1 MPRQENPYNQIRREI
16 EKICE
21 KYDVV
26 GHELASN
33 IIELISDWNETYS
46 YDDSHIERPDD
57 VLLTYPGQPCLGD
70 VINVIVHEGRS
81 SIARHMHDESHVE
94 YWIKKYTEHRDEE
107 ALSKIDKINKGIL
120 HNMTFFKELFN
131 QLEALGSRPK
141 HYPLIPLRRTI
152 ETDLVVF
159 TEFLNATNT
168 TVTIDGGY
176 GFEIEMSKMDVTTMI
191 GNLVLNSIE
200 AMRDANSPERK
211 ITINIR
217 TLSQPGSDIL
227 KYITLHD
234 TGPGF
239 NDRML
244 EKGRCFKAWYSTK
257 PSKLGLG
264 LMCVGEAANR
274 NLLDFQILKTETGA
288 GFRFMPKEM
297 LL

>member
-1 MPRQENPYNQIRREI
+1 MPIQENPYNQIRKEI
-16 EKICE
+16 EKICRE
-21 KYDVV
+21 HNVV
-26 GHELASN
+26 GRTLASN

-81 SIARHMHDESHVE
+81 SIARHMHDENHVE
-94 YWIKKYTEHRDEE
+94 YWIEQYTKHRDED
-107 ALSKIDKINKGIL
+107 ALKKIDKINKGIL
-120 HNMTFFKELFN
+120 DNMQFFKELLN

-141 HYPLIPLRRTI
+141 HYPIVPLRNQI
-152 ETDLVVF
+152 ETDLVLF
-159 TEFLNATNT
+159 TESLRANKT
-168 TVTIDGGY
+168 TIEIHGGW
-176 GFEIEMSKMDVTTMI
+176 GFDIEMSKMDITTMI

-239 NDRML
+239 DDRAL